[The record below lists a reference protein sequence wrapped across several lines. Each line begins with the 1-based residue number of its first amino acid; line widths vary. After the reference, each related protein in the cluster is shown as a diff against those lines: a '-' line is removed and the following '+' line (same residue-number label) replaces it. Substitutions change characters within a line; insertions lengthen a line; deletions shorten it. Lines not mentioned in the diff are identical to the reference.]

1 MVTKMELTTKEM
13 LEKFKEV
20 ADELSKL
27 NGQVWQFR
35 EVNNHDW
42 SCLAELL
49 LSGSKAHI
57 NLSYHTRTKKLS
69 MSGGFSIIVEN
80 RHETLYGE
88 RTCIGASP
96 HKSPAQ
102 LASDINRRLLPFYLP
117 EFEKA
122 YQSHCEWEVS
132 RKERLQMLNHYAN
145 IIGVE
150 PKLAHDSDRIYG
162 YRKVKEV
169 MVCSRGVDLKLSVS
183 HEQAEQILQLICKP

>member
-49 LSGSKAHI
+49 LSGSKAHV

-69 MSGGFSIIVEN
+69 MYGGFSIIVEN
-80 RHETLYGE
+80 RYETLYGE

-102 LASDINRRLLPFYLP
+102 MARDIHRRLLPQYLP

-122 YQSHCEWEVS
+122 FQAHCEWEVK
-132 RKERLQMLNHYAN
+132 RKERLAILKTFAEM
-145 IIGVE
+145 IGVQ
-150 PKLAHDSDRIYG
+150 PKLEPHSDRIYG
-162 YRKVKEV
+162 HGKVKEIIA
-169 MVCSRGVDLKLSVS
+169 CSTIDLKLSVS
-183 HEQAEQILQLICKP
+183 QEEAFQILQLIA